1 MSNPYGPW
9 ATLIDVGRNPQL
21 SAFWRR
27 RLTLLV
33 PTSMSSAVLSR
44 GNLLGL
50 AMAGVLLGL
59 LPTLR
64 LAPVAAQEN
73 PPSRET
79 SPAKPPA
86 ETEQGGLSKSRVG
99 VGVVTAPDAN
109 AVRADSV
116 GVVTVNANAAEG
128 GNAPSTEADR
138 YTVAI
143 LAPGNEFSFPDLDRS
158 LAFGFYMPLS
168 ASRIRKELNLSG
180 EQEAKL
186 REIHAKQVAE
196 EQRQRPELQAKMK
209 EVDKLPP
216 QEQTDKIRELLVQ
229 RLPSVRKQVERGA
242 HRRSTGSA
250 KAHHALPGS
259 RFRMGAGRLLV

>member
-128 GNAPSTEADR
+128 GNALQPRLT
-138 YTVAI
+138 AI
-143 LAPGNEFSFPDLDRS
+143 RWRSSRPATNSAFPILTAR
-158 LAFGFYMPLS
+158 L
-168 ASRIRKELNLSG
+168 
-180 EQEAKL
+180 
-186 REIHAKQVAE
+186 
-196 EQRQRPELQAKMK
+196 
-209 EVDKLPP
+209 
-216 QEQTDKIRELLVQ
+216 LLVFTC
-229 RLPSVRKQVERGA
+229 P
-242 HRRSTGSA
+242 
-250 KAHHALPGS
+250 
-259 RFRMGAGRLLV
+259 